1 MVFRRMPGRNILNI
15 KNEID
20 RIYDEM
26 FANRDNETE
35 FVGNVIPAVNI
46 DETKNEFIISAELP
60 GMDKKEVNITFLD
73 DTLTL
78 SGEKK
83 RGKKS
88 GDTNVHRNERDFG
101 TFSRSFTI
109 PGQIDENKIE
119 ASFDKGVLTVL
130 LPKAEAAKEREIK
143 INIK

>member
-1 MVFRRMPGRNILNI
+1 MVFRNIPGRNFINI

-26 FANRDNETE
+26 FANRTDESE
-35 FVGNVIPAVNI
+35 SMGKVVPPVNI
-46 DETKNEFIISAELP
+46 DENKNEFIISAELP

-73 DTLTL
+73 GTLSL
-78 SGEKK
+78 SGEK
-83 RGKKS
+83 RRTKKENLKNS
-88 GDTNVHRNERDFG
+88 HRSEREFG
-101 TFSRSFTI
+101 SFSRSFAI

-119 ASFDKGVLTVL
+119 ASFDKGVLTVR

>member
-1 MVFRRMPGRNILNI
+1 MVFRRIPGRNILNI

-26 FANRDNETE
+26 FTNRNEE
-35 FVGNVIPAVNI
+35 SASEGSVLPAVNM
-46 DETKNEFIISAELP
+46 DENKNEFILSAELP
-60 GMDKKEVNITFLD
+60 GMDKKDVRISFLD
-73 DTLTL
+73 GTLSL

-83 RGKKS
+83 RGEKE
-88 GDTNVHRNERDFG
+88 GDSNVLRNEREFG

-109 PGQIDENKIE
+109 PAQIEETKIE
-119 ASFDKGVLTVL
+119 ASFDKGVLTIR
-130 LPKAEAAKEREIK
+130 LPKTKTAKEREIK